1 MCGCGV
7 QWDYKWLHSV
17 TFLGNC
23 FVCNIEVQTACVVC
37 SGFPS
42 PAYSEWYL
50 LEIFLGYMLSVSHR
64 CTVWIHSTWLWGTGS
79 PHGDTEPISMP
90 AFVRFSSPDRP
101 WLAFLLLSLSRFA
114 YFLQMNILLA
124 CMYVHH
130 IVPYAGRVK
139 KRGFDPL
146 GLEL

>member
-17 TFLGNC
+17 IFLGNC
-23 FVCNIEVQTACVVC
+23 FVCKTACVVC

-64 CTVWIHSTWLWGTGS
+64 CTVWIHSTWLWGTGLS
-79 PHGDTEPISMP
+79 HGDTEPISMP

-101 WLAFLLLSLSRFA
+101 WLAFLLSLSRFA
-114 YFLQMNILLA
+114 YFLQMNILLT

-130 IVPYAGRVK
+130 IHAWCLQRSERVL
-139 KRGFDPL
+139 DPVE
-146 GLEL
+146 LEL